1 MLLRYGVN
9 KDNALIG
16 IEEVSSGKTG
26 LRCPYCEDK
35 LIAKKGK
42 IKEHHFAH
50 QGQTC
55 LIVTRGKIPN
65 LPLYDNF
72 NIQLSAKELEE
83 LKVFWNNYG
92 AKNYDICVKPSWKL
106 VSCKLLAFNEER
118 GGFYEF
124 TSLGKIP
131 VGALSLTLF
140 NEVQQPL
147 LCEQLSQLEQKAER
161 AQIASLSSLP
171 ERLADL
177 QIYRALFK
185 RVLTNT
191 LYFLEIVADGQ
202 ILHKI
207 GVTCRETEQRVKEVQ
222 RDMKS
227 HFDAVTIEVLGT
239 WEHRG
244 NVELYFK
251 HRYRDFNYKIGTLTE
266 YFKFVDVNSVL
277 LDLRQMKPKVLSQAE
292 VDILEGKPSYLL
304 QENSKGCQVG

>member
-1 MLLRYGVN
+1 MFLRYGVN
-9 KDNALIG
+9 ENNALVG
-16 IEEVSSGKTG
+16 IEDVSRGKTH

-35 LIAKKGK
+35 LTAKKGK

-55 LIVTRGKIPN
+55 LIVTRGKIPS

-72 NIQLSAKELEE
+72 HIQLSVKELDE

-92 AKNYDICVKPSWKL
+92 ARNYDICVKPSWRL
-106 VSCKLLAFNEER
+106 VSSKLLAFNEER

-140 NEVQQPL
+140 NEVQEPL
-147 LCEQLSQLEQKAER
+147 LTKQLSQLEQKAER
-161 AQIASLSSLP
+161 AQLASLSTLP

-202 ILHKI
+202 IFHKI
-207 GVTCRETEQRVKEVQ
+207 GVTCREIEQRVKEVQ

-227 HFDAVTIEVLGT
+227 HFKAVTIEVLGT

-251 HRYRDFNYKIGTLTE
+251 HRYKDFNYKIGNLTE
-266 YFKFVDVNSVL
+266 YFKFDDVNPVL
-277 LDLRQMKPKVLSQAE
+277 LDLRQMKPKVLTQAE
-292 VDILEGKPSYLL
+292 VDILSLGRSSTVTSLNKPGI
-304 QENSKGCQVG
+304 ER

>member
-1 MLLRYGVN
+1 
-9 KDNALIG
+9 
-16 IEEVSSGKTG
+16 
-26 LRCPYCEDK
+26 

-92 AKNYDICVKPSWKL
+92 ARNYDICVKPSWKL
-106 VSCKLLAFNEER
+106 VSSKLLVFNEER
-118 GGFYEF
+118 GGFYEY

-140 NEVQQPL
+140 NEVQEPL
-147 LCEQLSQLEQKAER
+147 LREQLSQLEQKAER
-161 AQIASLSSLP
+161 AQLASLSSLP

-191 LYFLEIVADGQ
+191 LYFLEIVVDGQ

-207 GVTCRETEQRVKEVQ
+207 GVTSREMEQRVKEVQ
-222 RDMKS
+222 RDLNS
-227 HFDAVTIEVLGT
+227 HFKSVAIEVLGT

-277 LDLRQMKPKVLSQAE
+277 LDLRQMKPKVLTKAE
-292 VDILEGKPSYLL
+292 VDILERVSNP
-304 QENSKGCQVG
+304 

>member
-1 MLLRYGVN
+1 MFLRYGVN
-9 KDNALIG
+9 ENNALVG
-16 IEEVSSGKTG
+16 IEDVSRGKTH

-35 LIAKKGK
+35 LTAKKGK

-55 LIVTRGKIPN
+55 LTVRRGKIPS

-72 NIQLSAKELEE
+72 HIQLSVKELDE

-92 AKNYDICVKPSWKL
+92 ARKYDICVKPSWRL
-106 VSCKLLAFNEER
+106 VSSKLLAFNEER

-131 VGALSLTLF
+131 VGALSLRLF
-140 NEVQQPL
+140 NEVQEPRL
-147 LCEQLSQLEQKAER
+147 REKLSQLEQKAER
-161 AQIASLSSLP
+161 AQLASLSNLP

-185 RVLTNT
+185 RVLANT

-202 ILHKI
+202 IFHKI
-207 GVTCRETEQRVKEVQ
+207 GVTCRDIEQRLKEVH

-227 HFDAVTIEVLGT
+227 HFQEVTIEVLGT
-239 WEHRG
+239 WQHRG

-251 HRYRDFNYKIGTLTE
+251 HRYKDFNYKIGTLTE
-266 YFKFVDVNSVL
+266 YFKFDNINPVW
-277 LDLRQMKPKVLSQAE
+277 LDLHRMEPKVLTQSE
-292 VDILEGKPSYLL
+292 VDILEGKPSYFL
-304 QENSKGCQVG
+304 QVNSKVCQVG

>member
-1 MLLRYGVN
+1 MFLRYGVN
-9 KDNALIG
+9 ENNALVGIG
-16 IEEVSSGKTG
+16 EVSSGKTS

-55 LIVTRGKIPN
+55 LIVTRGKIPS

-72 NIQLSAKELEE
+72 HIQLSVKELDE

-92 AKNYDICVKPSWKL
+92 ARNYDICVKPSWRL
-106 VSCKLLAFNEER
+106 VSSKLLAFNEER

-131 VGALSLTLF
+131 VGALPLRLF
-140 NEVQQPL
+140 NEVQEPL
-147 LCEQLSQLEQKAER
+147 LREQLSQLEQKAER
-161 AQIASLSSLP
+161 AQLASLSTLP

-202 ILHKI
+202 IFHKI
-207 GVTCRETEQRVKEVQ
+207 GVTGREIEQRVKEVY
-222 RDMKS
+222 RDLNS
-227 HFDAVTIEVLGT
+227 HFKGVTIEVLGT

-251 HRYRDFNYKIGTLTE
+251 HRYKEFNYKIGTLTE
-266 YFKFVDVNSVL
+266 YFKFDNVNSVL
-277 LDLRQMKPKVLSQAE
+277 RDLRQMKPKVLTQAE
-292 VDILEGKPSYLL
+292 VDILSLGRSSTVTSLSKPGI
-304 QENSKGCQVG
+304 ER

>member
-9 KDNALIG
+9 ENNALVG
-16 IEEVSSGKTG
+16 IEEVSSGKTQ
-26 LRCPYCEDK
+26 LKCPYCEGN

-50 QGQTC
+50 TEQTC
-55 LIVTRGKIPN
+55 LIVARGKIPN

-92 AKNYDICVKPSWKL
+92 AGNYDICVKPSWRL
-106 VSCKLLAFNEER
+106 VSSKLLTFNEER
-118 GGFYEF
+118 GGFYKF

-140 NEVQQPL
+140 NEVQEPL
-147 LCEQLSQLEQKAER
+147 LREQLSQLEQKAER
-161 AQIASLSSLP
+161 AQLASLSNLP

-191 LYFLEIVADGQ
+191 LYFLKIVADGQ
-202 ILHKI
+202 IFHKI
-207 GVTCRETEQRVKEVQ
+207 GVTGREIEQRVKEVQ

-227 HFDAVTIEVLGT
+227 HFKGVTIEVVGT

-251 HRYRDFNYKIGTLTE
+251 HRYKDFNYKIGNLTE
-266 YFKFVDVNSVL
+266 YFKFDDVNPVL
-277 LDLRQMKPKVLSQAE
+277 LDLRQMKPKVLTQAE
-292 VDILEGKPSYLL
+292 VDILSLGRSSTVTSLNKPGI
-304 QENSKGCQVG
+304 ER

>member
-9 KDNALIG
+9 ENNALVG

-26 LRCPYCEDK
+26 LSCPYCEDK

-55 LIVTRGKIPN
+55 LTVTRGKIPN

-72 NIQLSAKELEE
+72 NIQLSVKELDE

-92 AKNYDICVKPSWKL
+92 ISNYDICVKPSWRL
-106 VSCKLLAFNEER
+106 VSSKLLAFNEER

-140 NEVQQPL
+140 NEVQEPL
-147 LCEQLSQLEQKAER
+147 LCEKLVQLEQKAER
-161 AQIASLSSLP
+161 AQLASLSTLP

-191 LYFLEIVADGQ
+191 LYFLEILVDGKTF
-202 ILHKI
+202 HKI
-207 GVTCRETEQRVKEVQ
+207 GVTCREIEQRVKEVQ
-222 RDMKS
+222 RDMKL
-227 HFDAVTIEVLGT
+227 HFNTVAIEVLGT

-251 HRYRDFNYKIGTLTE
+251 HRYKDFNYKIGTLTE
-266 YFKFVDVNSVL
+266 YFKFDNVNSVL
-277 LDLRQMKPKVLSQAE
+277 LDLRQMKPKVLNQSE
-292 VDILEGKPSYLL
+292 VDILEEKPAPVITNRSPH
-304 QENSKGCQVG
+304 

>member
-9 KDNALIG
+9 ENNALVG
-16 IEEVSSGKTG
+16 IEGVSSGKTH
-26 LRCPYCEDK
+26 LKCPYCGES
-35 LIAKKGK
+35 LTAKKGR

-50 QGQTC
+50 HGQTC
-55 LIVTRGKIPN
+55 LIVARGKIPS

-92 AKNYDICVKPSWKL
+92 ARNYDIGVKPSWKL
-106 VSCKLLAFNEER
+106 LSSKLLVWNEER
-118 GGFYEF
+118 SGFYKF

-131 VGALSLTLF
+131 VGALSLRLF
-140 NEVQQPL
+140 NEVQEPL
-147 LCEQLSQLEQKAER
+147 LREKLSELEQKAER
-161 AQIASLSSLP
+161 AQLASLSTLP

-191 LYFLEIVADGQ
+191 LYFLEILADGQ

-207 GVTCRETEQRVKEVQ
+207 GVTSREIEQRAKEVQ
-222 RDMKS
+222 RDLNSRFKVV
-227 HFDAVTIEVLGT
+227 AVKVLGT
-239 WEHRG
+239 WEYRG

-266 YFKFVDVNSVL
+266 YFKFDDVNPVL
-277 LDLRQMKPKVLSQAE
+277 RDLRQMKPKVLTQAE
-292 VDILEGKPSYLL
+292 VDILEGKLSHIADLL
-304 QENSKGCQVG
+304 HCVR